1 MSSLRQFLVFL
12 TGHRLS
18 PETPIKEIGSLTKIG
33 SAIAFASFLAAIQ
46 FGIAG
51 WFLSAGQPLVVRLIM
66 TVVCSVVG
74 SMIVLV
80 LDRNFIYLADT
91 RYETEKN
98 ISYFYLGIRVFLITV
113 IGSLSSQFTMPLLL
127 KSELEIH
134 AQDLKDG
141 RYSQSKEFYHQ
152 KYELADKAK
161 ALETLDQHVVR
172 LKKELQNPPQ
182 DITRKRAAAEKC
194 IQDYRQNVR
203 NTFAPDLDESEI
215 LQLYAKDKQE
225 CDRLESVYRTAY
237 QAYVIPRE
245 AELTKA
251 GEEITTAQVAVETA
265 KASITTDLDKT
276 SAIHEAYINVG
287 SADVLWSLI
296 TNNGGAFM
304 KYILL
309 SLLQLCLELMPI
321 FLKIQAGQS
330 QMGHRIALK
339 AYEHKTRTL
348 ANMNQSASQRLES
361 EGLLNKARHQQAVS
375 LKRQTGEQQIIEL
388 QLLHEKLEQE
398 LANEKLKKE
407 IDDLRRQTSAYFR
420 MQESF
425 TYPIR
430 QAIDGL
436 TKQAL
441 VPTISVNGKPLNE
454 KPAQRSGVFPFAPR
468 DGIQKAG
475 T

>member
-1 MSSLRQFLVFL
+1 MSSVRQFLVFL

-51 WFLSAGQPLVVRLIM
+51 WFLLAGQPLVVRLIM

-161 ALETLDQHVVR
+161 TLETLDQRIVR

-182 DITRKRAAAEKC
+182 EITRKRAAAEKC

-225 CDRLESVYRTAY
+225 CERLESVYRTAY
-237 QAYVIPRE
+237 QAYVTPRE
-245 AELTKA
+245 AELIKA

-296 TNNGGAFM
+296 TNNGGAFL

-339 AYEHKTRTL
+339 AFEHKTKTL
-348 ANMNQSASQRLES
+348 AQMNLSASQRLQS
-361 EGLLNKARHQQAVS
+361 ETLLQTARHEQS
-375 LKRQTGEQQIIEL
+375 MDFKKLEGEEQKLAL
-388 QLLHEKLEQE
+388 QLTHQKLEQE
-398 LANEKLKKE
+398 LINERLRKE
-407 IDDLRRQTSAYFR
+407 IDELRRQTSSYAR
-420 MQESF
+420 MQGYFMDPVRS
-425 TYPIR
+425 
-430 QAIDGL
+430 AIDGFAI
-436 TKQAL
+436 K
-441 VPTISVNGKPLNE
+441 PISPNFRTVTVNTTDRASN
-454 KPAQRSGVFPFAPR
+454 SVFPFAARSTEP
-468 DGIQKAG
+468 KAG

>member
-1 MSSLRQFLVFL
+1 MNTRQFLVFL

-18 PETPIKEIGSLTKIG
+18 PDTPIKEIGSLTKIG

-51 WFLSAGQPLVVRLIM
+51 WFLSAGQPLVLRLIM
-66 TVVCSVVG
+66 TIVCSFVG

-141 RYSQSKEFYHQ
+141 RYTQSKEFYQQ
-152 KYELADKAK
+152 KYELADKSK
-161 ALETLDQHVVR
+161 ALETLDQRIVR
-172 LKKELQNPPQ
+172 LKKELQSPPQ
-182 DITRKRAAAEKC
+182 EITRKRAAAEKC
-194 IQDYRQNVR
+194 IQDYRQQVR

-215 LQLYAKDKQE
+215 VQLYTKDKQE
-225 CDRLESVYRTAY
+225 CDRLEAVYRNAY
-237 QAYVIPRE
+237 HAYVTPRE

-251 GEEITTAQVAVETA
+251 GEDITQAQVAVETA
-265 KASITTDLDKT
+265 KASITTDLTKT
-276 SAIHEAYINVG
+276 SAIHEAFINVG

-304 KYILL
+304 KYLLL

-339 AYEHKTRTL
+339 AYEHKTKTL
-348 ANMNQSASQRLES
+348 AQMNLSASQRLQS
-361 EGLLNKARHQQAVS
+361 ETLLQTARHDQAMDFKK
-375 LKRQTGEQQIIEL
+375 LEGEEQKYAL
-388 QLLHEKLEQE
+388 QLTHQKLEQE
-398 LANEKLKKE
+398 LINERLRKE
-407 IDDLRRQTSAYFR
+407 IDELRRQTSAYARVQGYFMDPVR
-420 MQESF
+420 S
-425 TYPIR
+425 
-430 QAIDGL
+430 AIDGFAM
-436 TKQAL
+436 KPIQ
-441 VPTISVNGKPLNE
+441 PTVRVVTPNPTTTTSQSVFSFMPRE
-454 KPAQRSGVFPFAPR
+454 KV
-468 DGIQKAG
+468 QKAG

>member
-1 MSSLRQFLVFL
+1 MNSTRQFLVFL

-18 PETPIKEIGSLTKIG
+18 PDTPIKEIGSLTKIG

-161 ALETLDQHVVR
+161 ALETLDQRIVR

-225 CDRLESVYRTAY
+225 CERLESVYRTAY
-237 QAYVIPRE
+237 QAYVTPRE

-296 TNNGGAFM
+296 TTNGGAFL

-339 AYEHKTRTL
+339 AYEHKTKTL
-348 ANMNQSASQRLES
+348 AQMNLSASQRLQS
-361 EGLLNKARHQQAVS
+361 ETLLQTARHEQS
-375 LKRQTGEQQIIEL
+375 MDFKKLEGEEQKLAL
-388 QLLHEKLEQE
+388 QLTHQKLEQE
-398 LANEKLKKE
+398 LINERLRKE
-407 IDDLRRQTSAYFR
+407 IDELRRQTSSYAR
-420 MQESF
+420 MQGYFMDPVRS
-425 TYPIR
+425 
-430 QAIDGL
+430 AIDGFAIKPIAPSFR
-436 TKQAL
+436 T
-441 VPTISVNGKPLNE
+441 VTVNTTDRASN
-454 KPAQRSGVFPFAPR
+454 SVFPFAVRTTEP
-468 DGIQKAG
+468 KAG